1 MQMKDRTMNAR
12 HKAKRTYLL
21 SGIIYCGECGS
32 PMSGNA
38 RRAGRNKTEYIT
50 YDCNHRHRERTCR
63 AKGINKKYIEDL
75 VISHLENEF
84 FTQENVLQLRS
95 VSSTCR
101 RSAKWK

>member
-1 MQMKDRTMNAR
+1 MKDRTMNAR

-50 YDCNHRHRERTCR
+50 YDCNRRHRERTCR
-63 AKGINKKYIEDL
+63 AKGINK
-75 VISHLENEF
+75 N
-84 FTQENVLQLRS
+84 TLRI
-95 VSSTCR
+95 
-101 RSAKWK
+101 W